1 MTGQHKEIEFERELS
16 EHLAANDWFY
26 SENDDLYDVE
36 RALVPEDV
44 FAWLQETQ
52 TAAFE
57 KFVQPGSRDEDKRR
71 RMLLDRLVAS
81 LDKPMTDR
89 EGALRT
95 LRKGFNVAGLGA
107 GSAKFDMMQARPETS
122 LNPATMARYKANRL
136 RVMRQVHYGDG
147 NKSIDLVFLLNGIPV
162 ATAEVKTENTQT
174 VENAKAQYKARLLGA
189 KGKKPYALLGNGTRA
204 LVHFAVSE
212 DEVWM
217 TTKLD
222 GPEYLVPTVQP
233 RDRGR
238 RCRQRAKPEW
248 AADRV
253 LLGAGAAARCLARDS
268 VALHLDLRVP
278 HQGRD
283 WTAAAFVHADL
294 PSLPPA
300 GRRAEA

>member
-1 MTGQHKEIEFERELS
+1 MSGQHKEIEFERELA
-16 EHLAANDWFY
+16 EYLEAHGWLY

-44 FAWLQETQ
+44 FSWLHETQ
-52 TAAFE
+52 PQAFE
-57 KFVQPGSRDEDKRR
+57 KFVKPGSPEEEKRR
-71 RMLLDRLVAS
+71 RMLLDRLVTS

-122 LNPATMARYKANRL
+122 LNPTTRSKYEANRL

-147 NKSIDLVFLLNGIPV
+147 NKSIDLVFFLNGVPV

-174 VENAKAQYKARLLGA
+174 VENAKQQYRERIIQP
-189 KGKKPYALLGNGTRA
+189 KGKKPFALLDNGTRA

-222 GPEYLVPTVQP
+222 GAKTRFLPFN
-233 RDRGR
+233 RG
-238 RCRQRAKPEW
+238 AE
-248 AADRV
+248 DG
-253 LLGAGAAARCLARDS
+253 GAGNPLNPTGQKTAYFWEQVLQRDAWLAILSRFIWISESRTRDNT
-268 VALHLDLRVP
+268 
-278 HQGRD
+278 GR
-283 WTAAAFVHADL
+283 
-294 PSLPPA
+294 
-300 GRRAEA
+300 